1 VSLDVPSKPDAAP
14 LELTREQYHSMM
26 QMTHSAVV
34 CLAPDQR
41 IILWN
46 RGAELTFG
54 YAAEEVLGR
63 DYFQLFLPPEWRE
76 PVGTEL
82 GKLLRGEFTRNYENP
97 VLTRDGTQRT
107 MLWNASRL
115 TGTDGRILGVVAIGQ
130 DITELKRA
138 QRLQAGENR
147 ALEMLAQGHE
157 LAAVLTEIA
166 ATIEIVCPEIRCL
179 VRTADPEAGRLS
191 CSAGPSI
198 PEDLRRSLEGVPI
211 GPVGAA
217 GAAHTGEPAICPDIE
232 SDPGW
237 SRYRLP
243 ALLHGLRSCWSHAI
257 LGAGGRVLGALDCY
271 GVRVRRPSRFELDTT
286 ARAARLAGI
295 AITHVRV
302 REERLRESEN
312 RIQEAVSELEA
323 LRKELK
329 DRFSFDD
336 VVAVSGPMLRVIRMA
351 AQVAPTEATVLVTG
365 ETGTG
370 KEVIARTIHANSSR
384 AAGPFIAVN
393 CGAIPE
399 TLMESELFGHE
410 RGAFTSADRRKIGQV
425 ERANG
430 GTLFLDE
437 VAELTP
443 SAQVK
448 LLRLLQEKTFER
460 LGGSQTLVAD
470 ARVIAATNR
479 NLAEEMEKGTFRED
493 LYYRLNVFHI
503 HVPPLRER
511 KEAIPVLAE
520 KTLRRIAIQLGR
532 TEIALSKAALQVMEE
547 YAWKGNVRELQNALE
562 RAAILCGGSLIGPE
576 HLPIQSASNRSLHSS
591 GGDDEIVVR
600 LEDGFSIEKLER
612 TLVRRAL
619 RLARGNKS
627 KAARILGIS
636 RGSFRW
642 RLDNTRA
649 E

>member
-1 VSLDVPSKPDAAP
+1 
-14 LELTREQYHSMM
+14 MM

-34 CLAPDQR
+34 CLAPDRR

-63 DYFQLFLPPEWRE
+63 DYFHLFLPMDWHES
-76 PVGTEL
+76 VGAEL
-82 GKLLRGEFTRNYENP
+82 SRLLRGEFTRNYLNP
-97 VLTRDGTQRT
+97 VVTRDGTQRS

-115 TGTDGRILGVVAIGQ
+115 TGADGHILGIVAIGQ
-130 DITELKRA
+130 DVTQLKRA
-138 QRLQAGENR
+138 QQLQAGENR

-157 LAAVLTEIA
+157 LGAVLTEIA
-166 ATIEIVCPEIRCL
+166 ATIEVVCPEVRCL
-179 VRTADPEAGRLS
+179 VMTADPELHRLS
-191 CSAGPSI
+191 CAAGPNV
-198 PEDLRRSLEGVPI
+198 PEELRRSLEGTSV
-211 GPVGAA
+211 GPDGVAGAV
-217 GAAHTGEPAICPDIE
+217 AAHTGEPVICPDIE
-232 SDPGW
+232 SDPHW
-237 SRYRLP
+237 NRLRQP
-243 ALLHGLRSCWSHAI
+243 ALLGGFRSCWSHPI
-257 LGAGGRVLGALDCY
+257 LGAGGRVLGTFDCY
-271 GVRVRRPSRFELDTT
+271 GSRARRPSRTELETT

-302 REERLRESEN
+302 REEHLRETEN
-312 RIQEAVSELEA
+312 RIQQAVSEVEA

-329 DRFSFDD
+329 ERFSFDD
-336 VVAVSGPMLRVIRMA
+336 VVAVSGGMLRVIRMA

-370 KEVIARTIHANSSR
+370 KEVIARTIHTNSSR
-384 AAGPFIAVN
+384 AAGPFVAVN

-399 TLMESELFGHE
+399 RLMESELFGHE
-410 RGAFTSADRRKIGQV
+410 RGAFTGADRRKIGQV
-425 ERANG
+425 ERATG

-479 NLAEEMEKGTFRED
+479 NLAEEMGKGAFRED

-511 KEAIPVLAE
+511 KEAIPALAE
-520 KTLRRIAIQLGR
+520 KTLRRIAVQLGR
-532 TEIALSKAALQVMEE
+532 AEIALSKAALQVMEE
-547 YAWKGNVRELQNALE
+547 YEWKGNVRELQNALE

-576 HLPIQSASNRSLHSS
+576 HLPIPSRPDRMPQST
-591 GGDDEIVVR
+591 GVDDEILIR
-600 LEDGFSIEKLER
+600 LGDGFSLDKLER

-636 RGSFRW
+636 RGSLRW
-642 RLDNTRA
+642 RLQSPA
-649 E
+649 SE